1 MTASGTSIIIYGCRT
16 SQHDAHIVPSGD
28 ATVHFGMRAMP
39 KPGPVEETESVG
51 RNSADRTPELNAVRK
66 QPAQRSVSY
75 AE

>member
-1 MTASGTSIIIYGCRT
+1 MTASTSSIIYECRT
-16 SQHDAHIVPSGD
+16 SQHDAHVVPSGD

-51 RNSADRTPELNAVRK
+51 RDSADRTPGMNAVRK